1 MERNTHT
8 LTVVGASFGDRAR
21 LIKAFAHKGAEVQL
35 RQLGGGHQAQG
46 LGVWVRCVRFWG
58 LWKTWA
64 HIGFVV
70 PDPDDPWAPK
80 IDAGTMRVVKAWVH
94 SNFAPLEAEL
104 PKISLRVVVE
114 SETNNKMPTVSVL

>member
-8 LTVVGASFGDRAR
+8 VTVVGASFGDRAK

-35 RQLGGGHQAQG
+35 RTLGSGQHTQG

-80 IDAGTMRVVKAWVH
+80 IEAGSLRVVKAWVH

-114 SETNNKMPTVSVL
+114 SKKRDGRPTISVM